1 MNTVLWILQGFLAS
15 AFLGVGL
22 MKLTKTKEKLE
33 TKMGWVSD
41 FTSGPIK
48 TIGLLEILAGL
59 GLIIPAVLDIVPVLT
74 AWAAIGLIVLMIGA
88 ALTHARRNEP
98 HPIVLNFILA
108 ALAAVAAWGR
118 FGTYSF

>member
-41 FTSGPIK
+41 FTSGAIK
-48 TIGLLEILAGL
+48 TIGVLEILAGL
-59 GLIIPAVLDIVPVLT
+59 GLIIPAVVDIVPALI